1 MSQKMSRRDFI
12 KAAGAAAAAAGVGLT
27 PAAGLLSKAAAQD
40 LPFVTL
46 RWIYGGQPPEDLKLV
61 QDALNVILK
70 EKINAEIIMES
81 TDWGAFND
89 KMALINAGGEVY
101 DIAYTA
107 SWINNYYNNVNNE
120 YLAPL
125 DDLLLEFAP
134 GLWDSMPET
143 TWNAARIRGSIYG
156 VINQQI
162 FPRPQGFTIR
172 RDIIDKLDL
181 SETIDNMTSY
191 DELTGLLQTI
201 KEYVDSG
208 EDPNL
213 EYAAYL
219 SFGISSGG
227 AWDNENLYG
236 LAVKGDDYEHR
247 QAVIFSGTEAFR
259 NRCETAYG
267 WSQAGYLPPDRLTG
281 DEPRANFRAGKYA
294 MMISGTIK
302 PGGEIENQA
311 LLGFAVRDKI
321 LYNPILTTPA
331 VTATLTGI
339 SSNSPNP
346 ERAMMFLELM
356 NTNKEIYNLFC
367 KGIEGT
373 HWEWDDPSIELIK
386 PAAPATTWAEVK
398 YNPNTDWQ
406 FGNQFNAYIIDRAQ
420 VGVWEATY
428 KLNNETPPSPL
439 LGFTFDAANVQTE
452 AAALTSIGTEYGE
465 PLANGVVNPDDPDR
479 GIAALQQRER
489 DAGIERVLAECQRQI
504 DEWVAANA

>member
-1 MSQKMSRRDFI
+1 MSQKMSRRSFI
-12 KAAGAAAAAAGVGLT
+12 RAAGAAAAAAGVGLA
-27 PAAGLLSKAAAQD
+27 PMAGLLSRVSAQD

-46 RWIYGGQPPEDLKLV
+46 RWIYGGQPPEDLQLV

-70 EKINAEIIMES
+70 EKINAEVIMEA

-101 DIAYTA
+101 DISYTA
-107 SWINNYYNNVNNE
+107 SWINNYYSNVNNE

-125 DDLLLEFAP
+125 DDLLLEHAP

-162 FPRPQGFTIR
+162 FPRPQGFSIKR
-172 RDIIDKLDL
+172 EIIDKLDL
-181 SETIDNMTSY
+181 SATIDNMTTY
-191 DELTGLLQTI
+191 DELSEMVKTI
-201 KEYVDSG
+201 NDYIESG

-213 EYAAYL
+213 EYVV
-219 SFGISSGG
+219 SPG
-227 AWDNENLYG
+227 AWVSLEQWDNENLFG
-236 LAVKGDDYEHR
+236 LAVKGDDFTNR
-247 QAVIFSGTEAFR
+247 QAIVYSRTEDFR
-259 NRCETAYG
+259 NRVELMRS
-267 WSQAGYLPPDRLTG
+267 WQVAGYLPPEALTG
-281 DEPRANFRAGKYA
+281 DEGRANMRAGKYA
-294 MMISGTIK
+294 MSIGGTIK
-302 PGGEIENQA
+302 PGGEIEAEA
-311 LLGFAVRDKI
+311 LLGFPMRDKI

-346 ERAMMFLELM
+346 ERAMMLLELM

-367 KGIEGT
+367 KGIQGT
-373 HWEWDDPSIELIK
+373 HWEWEDETIELIR

-398 YNPNTDWQ
+398 FNPNTDWE

-428 KLNNETPPSPL
+428 DLNTNTPPSPL
-439 LGFTFDAANVQTE
+439 LGFTFDTANVQSE
-452 AAALTSIGTEYGE
+452 AAAMTDLAEQYFK
-465 PLANGVVNPDDPDR
+465 PLVEGFVDPEDPER
-479 GIAALQQRER
+479 GIAAIQQREI
-489 DAGIERVLAECQRQI
+489 DGGIERILAEAQRQI

>member
-373 HWEWDDPSIELIK
+373 HWEWDDPTIELIK

>member
-1 MSQKMSRRDFI
+1 MSRRDFI

>member
-1 MSQKMSRRDFI
+1 MSQKMSRRNFI
-12 KAAGAAAAAAGVGLT
+12 RAAGAAAAAAGVSLT
-27 PAAGLLSKAAAQD
+27 PMAGLLSKVSAQD
-40 LPFVTL
+40 LPFVSL

-70 EKINAEIIMES
+70 EKINAEIIMEA

-101 DIAYTA
+101 DISYTA
-107 SWINNYYNNVNNE
+107 SWINNYFSNVDNE
-120 YLAPL
+120 YLAAL

-143 TWNAARIRGSIYG
+143 TWGAARIRGSIYG
-156 VINQQI
+156 IINQQI
-162 FPRPQGFTIR
+162 FPRPQGFQIR

-181 SETIDNMTSY
+181 SETIDTMTSY

-219 SFGISSGG
+219 GFGITIGT
-227 AWDNENLYG
+227 WDNENLFG
-236 LAVKGDDYEHR
+236 LAVKGDDLEHR
-247 QAVIFSGTEAFR
+247 QAVIFSGTEDFR
-259 NRCETAYG
+259 KRAEMVYG
-267 WSQAGYLPPDRLTG
+267 WSQAGYLPPDRLSPE
-281 DEPRANFRAGKYA
+281 DVRANLRAGKYA
-294 MMISGTIK
+294 MTISGTIK
-302 PGGEIENQA
+302 PGGEVESEA
-311 LLGFAVRDKI
+311 LLGFPVRDKI

-356 NTNKEIYNLFC
+356 NTNKEVYNLFC
-367 KGIEGT
+367 KGIQGT
-373 HWEWDDPSIELIK
+373 HWEWEDETIELIR
-386 PAAPATTWAEVK
+386 PAAPATEWAEVK

-428 KLNNETPPSPL
+428 DLNTETPPSPL

-452 AAALTSIGTEYGE
+452 AAALTSLGTEYGE
-465 PLANGVVNPDDPDR
+465 PLANGVVDPDDPER
-479 GIAALQQRER
+479 GIAAFQQREI
-489 DAGIERVLAECQRQI
+489 DAGIERVLAEAQRQI